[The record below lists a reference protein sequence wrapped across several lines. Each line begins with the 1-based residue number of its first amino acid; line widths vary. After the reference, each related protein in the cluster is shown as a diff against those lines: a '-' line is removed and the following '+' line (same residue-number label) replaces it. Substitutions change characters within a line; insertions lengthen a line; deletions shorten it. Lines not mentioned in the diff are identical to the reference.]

1 MAEKLYKIIEG
12 SIKCLNWLKTEPL
25 KNVLGKQITTKTF
38 MYNLYGYP
46 EDKAWKEENHKTVFV
61 TQYIAIDESWN
72 EAVPVMS
79 NIIPGVIRS
88 VFFYPC
94 FHIFFLMLKMTL
106 LCEL

>member
-1 MAEKLYKIIEG
+1 
-12 SIKCLNWLKTEPL
+12 
-25 KNVLGKQITTKTF
+25 

-72 EAVPVMS
+72 EAVHVMS

-94 FHIFFLMLKMTL
+94 VLIFSFVENDTLVRIMKCLL
-106 LCEL
+106 LCHKTIYSRLNQRQKCTW

>member
-1 MAEKLYKIIEG
+1 M
-12 SIKCLNWLKTEPL
+12 
-25 KNVLGKQITTKTF
+25 GKQITTKTF

-46 EDKAWKEENHKTVFV
+46 EEKAWKEENHKTVFV

-72 EAVPVMS
+72 EAVHVLS

-94 FHIFFLMLKMTL
+94 SHIFSFVENDTFVRIINMFIAVS
-106 LCEL
+106 